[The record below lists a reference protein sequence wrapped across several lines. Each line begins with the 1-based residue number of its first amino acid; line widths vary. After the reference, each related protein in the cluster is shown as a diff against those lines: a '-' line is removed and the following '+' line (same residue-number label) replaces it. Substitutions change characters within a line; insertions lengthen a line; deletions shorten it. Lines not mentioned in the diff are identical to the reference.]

1 MQQETTEN
9 PNNSGFSS
17 TNMSLS
23 EPVRFLIFL
32 VKDLPILIMKSPF
45 KVLGF
50 LFSFERFY
58 LWDLA
63 KILHFI
69 VQIAAFVVI
78 MKASQYEILSM
89 PLNLLGIRSPFVL
102 WLATFVF
109 IRVAFEC
116 LLVPLA
122 IHNKLSIIADG
133 FKKDSDAKK

>member
-1 MQQETTEN
+1 MA
-9 PNNSGFSS
+9 
-17 TNMSLS
+17 LS

-32 VKDLPILIMKSPF
+32 VKDIPILIMKSPF
-45 KVLGF
+45 KAFGF

-102 WLATFVF
+102 WLATFVL

-122 IHNKLSIIADG
+122 IHNKLSLIADG